1 MGLPL
6 RNLSGEPSD
15 GPTEA
20 KLNRKSAEQIHEP
33 VRADWFRVVLGP
45 ELFRSWRLGELGL
58 LEDL

>member
-20 KLNRKSAEQIHEP
+20 KLNRKSVEEIREL
-33 VRADWFRVVLGP
+33 VGADWFRVVPGL
-45 ELFRSWRLGELGL
+45 ESFRS
-58 LEDL
+58 

>member
-20 KLNRKSAEQIHEP
+20 KLNRKSVGKIQEP
-33 VRADWFRVVLGP
+33 AGVDWFRVVPRP
-45 ELFRSWRLGELGL
+45 ELFRS
-58 LEDL
+58 